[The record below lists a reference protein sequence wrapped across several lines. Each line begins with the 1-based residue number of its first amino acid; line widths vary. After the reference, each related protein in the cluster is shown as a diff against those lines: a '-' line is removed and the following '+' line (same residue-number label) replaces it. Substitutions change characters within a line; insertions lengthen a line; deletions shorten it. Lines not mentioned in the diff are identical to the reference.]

1 MEFEMKKFANYI
13 VLVAGTLLWP
23 SCSDVLDREPL
34 DKISET
40 SVWNDESMIRSYVT
54 DLYTRFPFYAF
65 ETYNW
70 YSITDEGTLST
81 GGSNTGSVSRSSE
94 INPFWDYS
102 YIRDCNVFLE
112 KITASPISNEVKK
125 QLEGE
130 VRFIRAYTYFEMM
143 KRYGGIPLV
152 DVVIDPFSPVEKKY
166 TQRATEESIALFI
179 ESDLDIARDLLSDNP
194 LPRGRI
200 NKWTALALKARSSL
214 WAASIA
220 RYGEL
225 AANGLTGI
233 TSGQADA
240 FYAKAAQAA
249 EEVIA
254 SGIYFMFNEIPGDK
268 TENYRKLFL
277 KKNNPEVIFEKPYDG
292 VNIGHAWDGWH
303 APPQWAARGGT
314 GNPTVEFAL
323 GFENSDGSIDQPD
336 FSSGHTLYDDG
347 RGPFSKKDPRLFA
360 TVFFQ
365 GDHWAG
371 GITQTYE
378 GLDPSPTPNPA
389 QVIRNPNATH
399 ENVPAVGADSRSI
412 AKDDLSTNSGFLI
425 KKYIDDAA
433 VRIPEGQSK
442 TNWIVFRLA
451 EMYLTKAEAEFELGN
466 KKAAAEA
473 LNETRE
479 RAGVSLVDE
488 TTITL
493 DKIRTERRSELA
505 FEAGHRFWDLRRW
518 RTAHLVLNHRFKG
531 LQIILHY
538 ASGKYY
544 FIPFDCE
551 SFTRVFRQEH
561 YYNPITTAR
570 INNNP
575 DLVENPLY

>member
-1 MEFEMKKFANYI
+1 MTKYI
-13 VLVAGTLLWP
+13 HYFIYVLLSQLLP
-23 SCSDVLDREPL
+23 SCADVLDRQPL
-34 DKISET
+34 DKISEKD
-40 SVWNDESMIRSYVT
+40 VWNDESMMRAYVT
-54 DLYTRFPFYAF
+54 NLYSRFPFFAF
-65 ETYNW
+65 ETYSW

-81 GGSNTGSVSRSSE
+81 GGTNAGSVSRSSE
-94 INPFWDYS
+94 LNPFWDYQ

-112 KITASPISNEVKK
+112 NVTSAPINDAVKS

-143 KRYGGIPLV
+143 KRYGGVPLV

-166 TQRATEESIALFI
+166 TQRASEETIARFI
-179 ESDLDIARDLLSDNP
+179 LAELDIAKELLSDNP
-194 LPRGRI
+194 LPRGRV
-200 NKWTALALKARSSL
+200 NKWTALALKARSAL

-225 AANGLTGI
+225 ASNGFTGI
-233 TSGQADA
+233 PSDQATQ
-240 FYAKAAQAA
+240 FYTVASQAA

-254 SGIYFMFNEIPGDK
+254 AGKYSLYMDFPDDK
-268 TENYRKLFL
+268 SENYRKLFL
-277 KKNNPEVIFEKPYDG
+277 QKNNPEVIFEKPYDG
-292 VNIGHAWDGWH
+292 VNIGHSWDAWH

-314 GNPTVEFAL
+314 GNPTLEFIL
-323 GFENSDGSIDQPD
+323 GYENIDGSTDQPNFD
-336 FSSGHTLYDDG
+336 GALTLYDDG
-347 RGPFSKKDPRLFA
+347 RGPFIKKDPRLFA

-365 GDHWAG
+365 GDPWANG
-371 GITQTYE
+371 VTQTYE
-378 GLDPSPTPNPA
+378 GLDPSASPDPA
-389 QVIRNPNATH
+389 QVIRNPNVSY
-399 ENVPAVGADSRSI
+399 ENVPAVGPDSRSI

-433 VRIPEGQSK
+433 TTIPEGQSK

-451 EMYLTKAEAEFELGN
+451 EMYITKAEALFETGN
-466 KKAAAEA
+466 KKEAAEA
-473 LNETRE
+473 LNYTRN
-479 RAGVSLVDE
+479 RAGISLVDE
-488 TTITL
+488 STITL
-493 DKIRTERRSELA
+493 QKIQSERRAEFA

-518 RTAHLVLNHRFKG
+518 RIAHQILNHRFQG
-531 LQIILHY
+531 LQIIRHH
-538 ASGKYY
+538 ATDKFY
-544 FIPFDCE
+544 FIPFNCE